1 MSSNKKKKKKKK
13 REPVKVNPAGDKT
26 FYEQGGGEGLS
37 PNLFTK
43 PSTWWKKKNLYTHFS
58 TPSLF
63 TPFDINYLSPFQ
75 KKKKKKVRMDFTVKP
90 RVSPRLDACQS
101 LLCDA

>member
-1 MSSNKKKKKKKK
+1 MSSNKKKKKKK

-43 PSTWWKKKNLYTHFS
+43 PSTWWKKKKTFIHIFPLRLSSLHS
-58 TPSLF
+58 TS
-63 TPFDINYLSPFQ
+63 II
-75 KKKKKKVRMDFTVKP
+75 
-90 RVSPRLDACQS
+90 
-101 LLCDA
+101 

>member
-1 MSSNKKKKKKKK
+1 MSSNKKKKKKK

-43 PSTWWKKKNLYTHFS
+43 PSTWWKKKKPLYTFFHS
-58 TPSLF
+58 VSLHSIRHQLF
-63 TPFDINYLSPFQ
+63 KPFP
-75 KKKKKKVRMDFTVKP
+75 KKKKKKK
-90 RVSPRLDACQS
+90 SEWIS
-101 LLCDA
+101 LLNPE

>member
-13 REPVKVNPAGDKT
+13 REPVKANPAGDKT

-75 KKKKKKVRMDFTVKP
+75 KKKKK
-90 RVSPRLDACQS
+90 SEWIS
-101 LLCDA
+101 LLNPE